1 MLSDKLIEITDT
13 LIAEQ
18 YSKGKTKEKIKEL
31 KKLSYQLIEKAWHN
45 KKLEKLTTAI
55 KNDAHAYGIK
65 KIMGEKA
72 EKSETFEKNI
82 NAVKKIIKSKSDQS
96 TLYEAIIIAYRVAV
110 RKQLK
115 TYK

>member
-1 MLSDKLIEITDT
+1 MLSDKLIEIVDT
-13 LIAEQ
+13 LISEQ
-18 YSKGKTKEKIKEL
+18 YSEGKTKEKIKEL
-31 KKLSYQLIEKAWHN
+31 KKLSCELIEKARHN
-45 KKLEKLTTAI
+45 KKFEKLITAI

-65 KIMGEKA
+65 KIMGKKT

-96 TLYEAIIIAYRVAV
+96 TLYEAIMIAYRVEV

-115 TYK
+115 IYK